1 MKRLISIMLAACF
14 AIAMHAQTHNITV
27 RGTIEGLSSG
37 RLYVTAQVA
46 ENKVD
51 TFGQADFSSPEFV
64 LHASIPEPL
73 AAQITVQDYTGG
85 FAFIAEPDSEYMALL
100 KNGDGAYIKGGRLND
115 EWQAFLKYQAS
126 QRMKADTL
134 RAHYET
140 MIAQGKFRSAS
151 RVNDSLQAQQAL
163 IAHKTDSFL
172 SSHDDIIASFTA
184 QSNAVMK
191 QINAAESMKLYERLG
206 KNARKTVSARL
217 MKERIDR
224 LKQSETGNKAPD
236 FTLPLLAEGQTLTL
250 SEVRA
255 KVKII
260 DFWASWCGPCRLNNP
275 ALRSVYA
282 DFHDKGLEIIG
293 VSLDN
298 KRDAWTAAVRK
309 DQLTWPQAS
318 SLKGWKCDVAR
329 LYNVTSVPAI
339 FILDERDNIIATNLR
354 GEKLRAF
361 LAERL
366 K

>member
-14 AIAMHAQTHNITV
+14 AIVMHAQTHNVTIK
-27 RGTIEGLSSG
+27 GTIEGLPSG
-37 RLYVTAQVA
+37 RLYVIAQVA

-51 TFGQADFSSPEFV
+51 TFGQADFFAPEFT
-64 LHASIPEPL
+64 LYAAIQEPL
-73 AAQITVQDYTGG
+73 AAQITVQNYAGG
-85 FAFIAEPDSEYMALL
+85 FTFIAEPDSEYTALL
-100 KNGDGAYIKGGRLND
+100 RNGEDAYIKGGCLND
-115 EWQAFLKYQAS
+115 EWQAFLKYQAA

-134 RAHYET
+134 RAHYEA
-140 MIAQGKFRSAS
+140 MKSQGRFRSAS
-151 RVNDSLQAQQAL
+151 RVNDSLQAKQAL

-184 QSNAVMK
+184 QSNAVLK
-191 QINAAESMKLYERLG
+191 QLNAAESMKLYERLG
-206 KNARKTVSARL
+206 ENAKNTVSARL

-224 LKQSETGNKAPD
+224 LKLSATGNKAPD
-236 FTLPLLAEGQTLTL
+236 FTLPLLAESKPLTL
-250 SEVRA
+250 SKVKA

-260 DFWASWCGPCRLNNP
+260 DFWASWCGPCRLNNH

-293 VSLDN
+293 VSLDD
-298 KRDAWTAAVRK
+298 KHDAWATAVRK

-339 FILDERDNIIATNLR
+339 FILDEYDNIVATNLR
-354 GEKLRAF
+354 GEKLHAF